1 MTDSTTAFGSPPF
14 GERQTGREPQAL
26 PWTVSARSAG
36 AAAEEEEAGGPVA
49 WLSKSKFQPPT
60 TTSHLI
66 ARPLLI
72 DLLEG
77 ALGQRLIVVTAP
89 AGFGKSTLLAQWCAG
104 REELEEISAWLT
116 LDEADAE
123 PNQFLA
129 YLIHALDNAG
139 FNVGELSI
147 AADDGLIGTSVQLV
161 VRRLAA
167 TFQQAQ
173 SPTLLVIDDY
183 HRAKSPVIDRIILD
197 LAEHCA
203 GNLTL
208 CLASREKLFPE
219 LASMLAS
226 GEALEIDAARLR
238 FTDAELRV
246 AVGVDLAE
254 TVFAALQT
262 KVEGWPVAV
271 QLARLLLN
279 DDADHEASIA
289 RLHGHTGH
297 LATYLTEQVIE
308 RLDPDQREFVLKT
321 SILDTF
327 DAELADAVCGHD
339 RSSHL
344 LKALEPLHALLI
356 PLNHQCASF
365 RYHHLFAECLQ
376 DLLQRQRDV
385 DARQLHLNAAR
396 CLGERGDYSA
406 AVRHGMAARQDRLC
420 ADLVCRAGG
429 WELVLFGGIGRLNGL
444 LRHFP
449 QKVLKKYPRLQFAKS
464 YLALKNGQ
472 ISEARA
478 YFDCAVS
485 SPRFEKHD
493 ADLMRDYINMRIL
506 IEAYEDNGLIDPDN
520 EFIYEAIDR
529 IGADD
534 SVTRGIIQCNMALRH
549 TASGRFEPARQQ
561 AETAARSMR
570 EARSVLGMNY
580 CYLHLG
586 MIAFYTGDYRVA
598 AANFE
603 KATAMARDNF
613 GADSGLKYLSEVYL
627 QAARFWKAGLDDDSL
642 SALRDAVEHMRR
654 FDGWFENFAIGYD
667 ALFHHALQSGRH
679 LDARET
685 IRKMED
691 DAGERGIER
700 LRLLC
705 SAFRLMYFARTG
717 DLRSS
722 AREYEQ
728 VRVVVE
734 RNADLTPAANWM
746 ILFFSAS
753 ACAQHL
759 AASDTRLALTYARRA
774 QEVVAAIGA
783 DFFVLR
789 AHLMQAFV
797 LDAANRRRDAVE
809 ALLPA
814 LKMASISEIAQPF
827 LSRDAE
833 RMLRAARGKEHLYDE
848 DVLLSNF
855 VSDILGRNVNGER
868 LLSECEMQV
877 LEELAAGKSNKEIA
891 RALYRTENT
900 VKFHVKNIFAK
911 LNVTRRMQAVTAA
924 KALKLIE

>member
-1 MTDSTTAFGSPPF
+1 MMIDSM
-14 GERQTGREPQAL
+14 QAK
-26 PWTVSARSAG
+26 
-36 AAAEEEEAGGPVA
+36 EEEEFDGPVA

-60 TTSHLI
+60 STSHLI

-72 DLLEG
+72 DLLEN
-77 ALGQRLIVVTAP
+77 ALNRRLIVVAAP

-104 REELEEISAWLT
+104 RDQLDEVSAWLT

-123 PNQFLA
+123 PNQFLTC
-129 YLIHALDNAG
+129 LIHALDNAG

-147 AADDGLIGTSVQLV
+147 AADDGLMGTSVHLV
-161 VRRLAA
+161 LRRLAV
-167 TFQQAQ
+167 TFQQAE

-183 HRAKSPVIDRIILD
+183 HRAKSPAIDKIVLD

-226 GEALEIDAARLR
+226 GEALEIDAAKLR
-238 FTDAELRV
+238 FTDAELRI
-246 AVGVDLAE
+246 AVGVDLTE

-262 KVEGWPVAV
+262 KVEGWPVAI

-279 DDADHEASIA
+279 DDTDHEASIA
-289 RLHGHTGH
+289 HLHGHTGH
-297 LATYLTEQVIE
+297 LAAYLTEQVIE
-308 RLDPDQREFVLKT
+308 RLSPEQRNFVLKT

-356 PLNHQCASF
+356 PLDHRCASF

-376 DLLQRQRDV
+376 DLLHQQRDV
-385 DARQLHLNAAR
+385 EVRQLHLNAAR

-406 AVRHGMAARQDRLC
+406 AVRHGMTAKHDGLC

-449 QKVLKKYPRLQFAKS
+449 QRVLKKYPRLQFAKS
-464 YLALKNGQ
+464 YLALKNGE

-478 YFDCAVS
+478 YFDCAAS
-485 SPRFEKHD
+485 SPRFDKGD
-493 ADLMRDYINMRIL
+493 AALMRDHINMRIL
-506 IEAYEDNGLIDPDN
+506 IEAYEDNGLVNPDN
-520 EFIYEAIDR
+520 DFIHEALDR

-534 SVTRGIIQCNMALRH
+534 SMTRGIIQCNMALRH
-549 TASGRFEPARQQ
+549 TAFGRFEQARQQ

-570 EARSVLGMNY
+570 EARSVLGLNY
-580 CYLHLG
+580 AYLHLG
-586 MIAFYTGDYRVA
+586 MVAFYTGRYQVA
-598 AANFE
+598 TANFE
-603 KATAMARDNF
+603 RATDMARDNF

-627 QAARFWKAGLDDDSL
+627 QAVRFWKAGLDDSSMD
-642 SALRDAVEHMRR
+642 ALTDAVEHMRR

-667 ALFHHALQSGRH
+667 ALFHHAMQSGRYQ
-679 LDARET
+679 DAWET
-685 IRKMED
+685 IRKMEA
-691 DAGERGIER
+691 DANERGIER

-705 SAFRLMYFARTG
+705 SAFRLIYFVRTD
-717 DLRSS
+717 DLRGS

-728 VRVVVE
+728 VKAVVAQNVE
-734 RNADLTPAANWM
+734 LTPSANWL
-746 ILFFSAS
+746 ILFFCAC

-759 AASDTRLALTYARRA
+759 AASNARLALTYARRA
-774 QEVVAAIGA
+774 HEVVAAIGA

-789 AHLMQAFV
+789 SQLMQALV

-814 LKMASISEIAQPF
+814 LKMASTSEIAQPF

-833 RMLRAARGKEHLYDE
+833 RLLRATRGRAHLYDE
-848 DVLLSNF
+848 DVLMSNF
-855 VSDILGRNVNGER
+855 ISDVLGRNANGER

-877 LEELAAGKSNKEIA
+877 MEELAAGKSNKEIA
-891 RALYRTENT
+891 RVLDRTENT